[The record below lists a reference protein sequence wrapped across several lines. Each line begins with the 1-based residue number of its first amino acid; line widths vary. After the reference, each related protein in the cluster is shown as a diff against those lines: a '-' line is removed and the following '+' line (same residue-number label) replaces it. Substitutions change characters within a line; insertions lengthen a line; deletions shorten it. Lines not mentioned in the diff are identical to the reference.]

1 MKGLIRKAVSVL
13 CVMGILFSFG
23 VTAFASETNTTSVM
37 TPDNEYYLTA
47 EEIMN
52 GDHFSKEEIEAA
64 TEDGAIILGGFDAPV
79 SALDGA
85 SARAITGQVW
95 CRTYATYDK
104 NDGVSVNVE
113 LYVPWYYF
121 SNPKFTSMSG
131 IVTVT
136 LNSKKTNKSFVAFAN
151 EDKTIE
157 ADVDTGAKASS
168 GTKGTVKI
176 KGTATGTNIL
186 AGAGYFESL
195 EYEIT
200 IP

>member
-1 MKGLIRKAVSVL
+1 MKSLMRKAISIL
-13 CVMGILFSFG
+13 CAMGIVCSFG
-23 VTAFASETNTTSVM
+23 VTAFAAETNDTSVV
-37 TPDNEYYLTA
+37 TPDSEYYLTA

-52 GDHFSKEEIEAA
+52 GDHFSEEEIEAA

-79 SALDGA
+79 SALNGA
-85 SARAITGQVW
+85 STRAITGQVW

-104 NDGVSVNVE
+104 DDGVSVNVE

-121 SNPKFTSMSG
+121 TNPKFTSMSG
-131 IVTVT
+131 TVTVT
-136 LNSKKTNKSFVAFAN
+136 LNSKNTSKAFAALAD
-151 EDKTIE
+151 EEKTIE

-186 AGAGYFESL
+186 AGAGYFESGF
-195 EYEIT
+195 EIT

>member
-1 MKGLIRKAVSVL
+1 MKGLIRKAISVL
-13 CVMGILFSFG
+13 CVMGIMCSFG
-23 VTAFASETNTTSVM
+23 VTAFAAETNDTSVI
-37 TPDNEYYLTA
+37 TPDSEYYLTA

-52 GDHFSKEEIEAA
+52 GDLFSKEEIEAA
-64 TEDGAIILGGFDAPV
+64 TEDGAIILGGFDAPI

-85 SARAITGQVW
+85 STRAIGQVW

-104 NDGVSVNVE
+104 DDGVSVNVE

-121 SNPKFTSMSG
+121 TNPKFTSMSG
-131 IVTVT
+131 TVTVT
-136 LNSKKTNKSFVAFAN
+136 LNSKNTNKSFVAFAD

-176 KGTATGTNIL
+176 VGTATGTNIV
-186 AGAGYFESL
+186 AGAGVFESGF
-195 EYEIT
+195 EIT